1 MSKVVRDAERR
12 LHLARMRLSSA
23 SAEQR
28 AECEAAIEEAKRLL
42 AVAHRRVA
50 GDELLEREKGE
61 IDVKHR
67 ARP

>member
-1 MSKVVRDAERR
+1 MNRVVRDAERR
-12 LHLARMRLSSA
+12 LHQAQMRLNGT

-28 AECEAAIEEAKRLL
+28 EECETAVAEAKNLL
-42 AVAHRRVA
+42 EVAHRRA
-50 GDELLEREKGE
+50 EGDELLEREKGE